1 MSSVLYSLGRWAFQA
16 RWLVLGLWVAVL
28 AMLVAGAAAI
38 GTGTDNTYRIPGT
51 ESQDALDALARTFP
65 QLSGASAQL
74 IAVAPDDTG
83 ATEGTGATD
92 PAFEAAVEQTITE
105 LAAIPQVAQV
115 SSPYAEPG
123 SANLSPD
130 GRAALVPIQ
139 LTVGTSSVTDD
150 TSAALQQAGAEL
162 EAALPAGSEVSVG
175 GQLFSQT
182 ATGISITELIG
193 IAVALL
199 VLVLT
204 FRSLVAAGMPLVTA
218 LLGVGVSLAVVLAAT
233 RFVTVTSTT
242 PLLALM
248 LGLAVGI
255 DYALFIISRHQDQ
268 VKAGVPPEESAARAV
283 ATSGSAVVFAATTVI
298 IALVGLT
305 VAGIPFLT
313 TMGVAAA
320 FAVAVAVAVSVTL
333 TPALLGFARW
343 RVVPRRFRPAAVA
356 NRAGRPDASGETDA
370 SGGTDTAPVP
380 SPPPSRFFTGWVRGV
395 TRWPIVTMIGIVGLL
410 VLAAVPAAGLRLA
423 LPDAGSLDEA
433 APGRVTYDLVSEHFG
448 PGFNGP
454 LLVTGQIIQSTDP
467 VGLMDDLATEL
478 AAVPGVASVPLATPN
493 ETGDT
498 GVVQVIPDGG
508 PDSEATKELVGEI
521 RSMHD
526 TLEAEYGVD
535 LSVTGYT
542 AAGIDISD
550 RLAGALL
557 PFGVLVVGLSLVLLA
572 MVFRSIVVP
581 VTAALGYALSIGAA
595 FGLTSLVFVD
605 GVFADALNVADVGTV
620 ISFMPIIL
628 MGVLFGLA
636 MDYEVFLVT
645 RMREEFVHHGG
656 EVGAAGAVRNGFV
669 ASARVV
675 TAAAIIMFA
684 VFVAFVPEGD
694 ASIQPIAFGLA
705 VGVAIDA
712 FLVRMSLIPAV
723 LVLFGTHAWWMPR
736 ALDRVLPRFDVE
748 GEGLA
753 AELALAEWPAGDGG
767 ELAAGAGAG
776 ARVGVRAAASAGV
789 NGDADLGVGTGTGA
803 AASVFAIAAE
813 RARVG
818 AAPEVAVFDAM
829 VPAGEVLVVSGGSA
843 VERTAV
849 LLALGGRVP
858 VTAGRVKLAGLA
870 VPPRGATVRRR
881 SAYVD
886 LAPDADG
893 DPRARLH
900 TALHSR
906 PEIVMLDG
914 VDLLGDEAS
923 LDEVRTALSDASR
936 RSRHDGHPP
945 LTLVV
950 SSAAADVAAA
960 LIPAGMRVHRVE
972 LEPEHLES
980 EPHAFGTAPRDLAAE
995 AEPLP
1000 DVELERDPDLRA
1012 EPEPEPGRDH
1022 DSAPDVPPAGDHAA
1036 ALGEAP
1042 EPGDAPTPGGTPKP
1056 VDTPVRTATPELDG
1070 EGALDEPVGPD
1081 GTPTPEAERA
1091 ARRAGRHSEAGQGPT
1106 ITPTG
1111 PSA

>member
-1 MSSVLYSLGRWAFQA
+1 MSSVLYSLGRWAFRA
-16 RWLVLGLWVAVL
+16 RWLVMGLWVAVL
-28 AMLVAGAAAI
+28 AVLVAGAAAI

-74 IAVAPDDTG
+74 VAVAPTG
-83 ATEGTGATD
+83 GDATD
-92 PAFEAAVEQTITE
+92 PAFEAAIEQ
-105 LAAIPQVAQV
+105 AIDDISTLPQVAQV

-130 GRAALVPIQ
+130 GLAALVPIQ
-139 LTVGTSSVTDD
+139 LTVGTSSVTPETAD
-150 TSAALQQAGAEL
+150 ALQQAGADL
-162 EAALPAGSEVSVG
+162 ADTLPAGSQVAVG

-182 ATGISITELIG
+182 ATGISVTELIG
-193 IAVALL
+193 IAVALV
-199 VLVLT
+199 VLLLT
-204 FRSLVAAGMPLVTA
+204 FRSLVAAGMPLITA
-218 LLGVGVSLAVVLAAT
+218 LLGVGVSLGVVLIAT

-268 VKAGVPPEESAARAV
+268 LKAGVPPEESAARAV

-320 FAVAVAVAVSVTL
+320 FAVAVAVAVSITL

-343 RVVPRRFRPAAVA
+343 RVVAKRFRPAA
-356 NRAGRPDASGETDA
+356 RADVSDE
-370 SGGTDTAPVP
+370 APEP
-380 SPPPSRFFTGWVRGV
+380 AAPPPSRFFTGWVRGV
-395 TRWPIVTMIGIVGLL
+395 TRWPIVTVIGIVGLL
-410 VLAAVPAAGLRLA
+410 ALAAVPAAGLRLA
-423 LPDAGSLDEA
+423 LPDAGSLEED

-498 GVVQVIPDGG
+498 GVVQVIPEGG
-508 PDSEATKELVGEI
+508 PDSEATKDLVGEI

-526 TLEAEYGVD
+526 ALEAEYAVD

-581 VTAALGYALSIGAA
+581 VTAALGYALSIAAA

-645 RMREEFVHHGG
+645 RMREEFVHHGD
-656 EVGAAGAVRNGFV
+656 EVGAAGAVRHGFV

-723 LVLFGTHAWWMPR
+723 LVMFGERAWWMPR

-753 AELALAEWPAGDGG
+753 AELALEGWPAG
-767 ELAAGAGAG
+767 AAG
-776 ARVGVRAAASAGV
+776 S
-789 NGDADLGVGTGTGA
+789 
-803 AASVFAIAAE
+803 AIAVE
-813 RARVG
+813 RVRV
-818 AAPEVAVFDAM
+818 AATPGIAPIDAM
-829 VPAGEVLVVSGGSA
+829 VAAGEALVVSGGSA
-843 VERTAV
+843 AERSAV
-849 LLALGGRVP
+849 LLALGGRAP
-858 VTAGRVKLAGLA
+858 VSEGRAKLAGLA
-870 VPPRGATVRRR
+870 VPPRGGTLRRR

-886 LAPDADG
+886 LGTDG
-893 DPRARLH
+893 DGEAVDRLRD
-900 TALHSR
+900 ALAHR
-906 PEIVMLDG
+906 PELVMLDG
-914 VDLLGDEAS
+914 VDRLADAAS
-923 LDEVRTALSDASR
+923 RDDLRAVLTDASR
-936 RSRHDGHPP
+936 RSRHDGRAP
-945 LTLVV
+945 LTVV
-950 SSAAADVAAA
+950 VASGGGAAG
-960 LIPAGMRVHRVE
+960 LTPEGMRVHRVALGAADAE
-972 LEPEHLES
+972 DARTPGLAARS
-980 EPHAFGTAPRDLAAE
+980 DGVFAAE
-995 AEPLP
+995 AEPDGDLGTPSGLHGTREP
-1000 DVELERDPDLRA
+1000 DEERARPDGSDRRS
-1012 EPEPEPGRDH
+1012 G
-1022 DSAPDVPPAGDHAA
+1022 AA
-1036 ALGEAP
+1036 QR
-1042 EPGDAPTPGGTPKP
+1042 PGGS
-1056 VDTPVRTATPELDG
+1056 ASG
-1070 EGALDEPVGPD
+1070 M
-1081 GTPTPEAERA
+1081 GT
-1091 ARRAGRHSEAGQGPT
+1091 
-1106 ITPTG
+1106 
-1111 PSA
+1111 